1 MKIKR
6 RQTIGNIQFI
16 VESHFKNTNAPTVR
30 EMLSKIM
37 IKEVNKNLNEIE
49 KNETNL
55 SRTINK
61 I

>member
-16 VESHFKNTNAPTVR
+16 VESHFKNTNAPTVS
-30 EMLSKIM
+30 EMHSKIM